1 MVERAEYEKG
11 LEEIGSEEE
20 EDLQVIDEDQVQ
32 VQGGE
37 NRVMS
42 DIGKG
47 KQKLVDTMND
57 DSQAGK
63 KRRRPKMDPFA
74 GKCVEHL
81 FLRIHN

>member
-1 MVERAEYEKG
+1 MERAEYEKG
-11 LEEIGSEEE
+11 LKEIGSEEE
-20 EDLQVIDEDQVQ
+20 EDLRVIDEDQVQ

-42 DIGKG
+42 NKGKG
-47 KQKLVDTMND
+47 KQKLVDTMDD
-57 DSQAGK
+57 DSQPGK

-81 FLRIHN
+81 FLRILN